1 MSNIKDIKNPAPFY
15 TLKDAAKELNRAL
28 EVDYYDAKKLL
39 NMALVYDLQLYI
51 FVRGWKGYAA
61 YGEEMSE
68 EWEEYADVNKHG
80 GYTKLHFDM
89 DATLE
94 AIITARLNIALREGC
109 LLEVTRE
116 LINELIL
123 RKNTVADG
131 SLGIFFSNILDIQDS
146 FTGNPKNLFLEAFKP
161 PLHPELIQ
169 ELGKCTLTADVMAS
183 VENINIAWIELWE
196 ENTLFSHNTV
206 TPIPVIESAI
216 EKEGRLA
223 ISQALSRTD
232 ILITH
237 YQLSRIIEGSLIQK
251 DTPVETRETLA
262 KRIDLKPRGK
272 SPAKERAQLAAKT
285 LATYLWN
292 QDTDRKIKI
301 KEMTF
306 MVYAE
311 LNQTEHHTQL
321 PDHPISIKDWIKE
334 VAPEYAREPGKTK
347 EKPISSET

>member
-15 TLKDAAKELNRAL
+15 TLKEAAKELNRTL

-51 FVRGWKGYAA
+51 FVRGWEGYVAW
-61 YGEEMSE
+61 GEEMSE
-68 EWEEYADVNKHG
+68 AWEEYADVDKHG
-80 GYTKLHFDM
+80 GYTQLHFDM

-94 AIITARLNIALREGC
+94 AIITTRLNLALRDGC
-109 LLEVTRE
+109 LLGVKRE

-123 RKNTVADG
+123 RKNIVADS

-161 PLHPELIQ
+161 PLDPELVR
-169 ELGKCTLTADVMAS
+169 ELGKCTLSADAIAS
-183 VENINIAWIELWE
+183 VENINIAWIELLR
-196 ENTLFSHNTV
+196 ENKLFSHNTV
-206 TPIPVIESAI
+206 APTPVIDSTI
-216 EKEGRLA
+216 EKEGQSVVPQA
-223 ISQALSRTD
+223 ISRTD
-232 ILITH
+232 LLITH

-251 DTPVETRETLA
+251 GTPVETRETLI
-262 KRIDLKPRGK
+262 KKMDLKPRGK
-272 SPAKERAQLAAKT
+272 SQAKEHAQLAAKT

-292 QDTDRKIKI
+292 QDTDNKVKI

-306 MVYAE
+306 AVYAE

-321 PDHPISIKDWIKE
+321 PDQAISIKDWIRE
-334 VAPEYAREPGKTK
+334 VAPEYAREPGRIR
-347 EKPISSET
+347 EKYISSET